1 MATRIRFVELY
12 FSYDEIETTLIANLL
27 EESGISCIIRDMRIT
42 PYPLTIGV
50 FTERRVAVEE
60 DRVEEARIIIRDAIR
75 DGFISGTGRFKE

>member
-27 EESGISCIIRDMRIT
+27 EDSGISCIIRDMRIT